1 MTATQTMKR
10 ISVLFAA
17 IVAASLLAMAG
28 PLASPGN
35 TQQADPPPPT
45 LTGETLVATTLT
57 GTYGPDQD
65 PGEFTVT
72 SVTCSE
78 DGGAL
83 TYTAQGPAAG
93 PYPGTYE
100 ETGTFELGDPAVFGP
115 KVVES
120 FEATFKIDALIG
132 NEPYT
137 VTGTKR
143 APVSSLEYPYGECFT
158 EQDVDSA
165 EREEIFLAVAGR
177 ATTSYEATIETPSG
191 GRFRDSGNSRVGL
204 TSQRYF
210 SSSGTLEGEY
220 AVFDDFFYSELSETE
235 PILPPA
241 PEDTTAPDI
250 TGMPSNIIAEATG
263 PGGAQVSWQAP
274 TANDAVDGAV
284 NVSCSPASGTIFPLG
299 TTLVDCS
306 AQDSRSNSDTETFMV
321 SVLYDFEGFF
331 KPVDNPDV
339 ATNSVRAGSAV
350 PVKFTLG
357 GDMGLDVFYVE
368 ANGSTYPK
376 SQQIPNPEVT
386 VDGIEQTVTAG
397 SSGLSYDPAT
407 GLYTYVWKTS
417 KEWAG
422 SYRQLVVKF
431 ADGESYR
438 ANFKFTR

>member
-1 MTATQTMKR
+1 M
-10 ISVLFAA
+10 LFAA
-17 IVAASLLAMAG
+17 IVAASLLAMTG
-28 PLASPGN
+28 PLASQGN
-35 TQQADPPPPT
+35 TQQAGPPPPT
-45 LTGETLVATTLT
+45 LTGESLKAITMT
-57 GTYGPDQD
+57 GFYGPDQG

-78 DGGAL
+78 DERTL
-83 TYTAQGPAAG
+83 TYTAQGPAEG

-100 ETGTFELGDPAVFGP
+100 ETGTFKLGDPTVFGP
-115 KVVES
+115 STLES
-120 FEATFKIDALIG
+120 FEVNFEITALIG

-137 VTGTKR
+137 VTGTKWST
-143 APVSSLEYPYGECFT
+143 APSYDGSSNRCFT
-158 EQDVDSA
+158 PEYGSD
-165 EREEIFLAVAGR
+165 EEEFFVAI
-177 ATTSYEATIETPSG
+177 AKTQTTSYEATIETTSG
-191 GRFRDSGNSRVGL
+191 SRFRDSGNSRVGL

-210 SSSGTLEGEY
+210 SSSGPLEAEY

-235 PILPPA
+235 PILSPA

-250 TGMPSNIIAEATG
+250 TGMPSNIIAETTG
-263 PGGAQVSWQAP
+263 PSGTQVSWQAP
-274 TANDAVDGAV
+274 TANDAVDGTV
-284 NVSCSPASGTIFPLG
+284 NVTCSPASGTIFPLG
-299 TTLVDCS
+299 TTQVDCS
-306 AQDSRSNSDTETFMV
+306 ASDSSGNTATKSFQV

-357 GDMGLDVFYVE
+357 GEMGLDVFE
-368 ANGSTYPK
+368 AGYPK

-407 GLYTYVWKTS
+407 SLYTYVWKTS
-417 KEWAG
+417 RDWAG

-438 ANFKFTR
+438 ANFKFTK

>member
-1 MTATQTMKR
+1 
-10 ISVLFAA
+10 
-17 IVAASLLAMAG
+17 
-28 PLASPGN
+28 
-35 TQQADPPPPT
+35 
-45 LTGETLVATTLT
+45 
-57 GTYGPDQD
+57 
-65 PGEFTVT
+65 
-72 SVTCSE
+72 
-78 DGGAL
+78 
-83 TYTAQGPAAG
+83 
-93 PYPGTYE
+93 
-100 ETGTFELGDPAVFGP
+100 
-115 KVVES
+115 
-120 FEATFKIDALIG
+120 
-132 NEPYT
+132 
-137 VTGTKR
+137 
-143 APVSSLEYPYGECFT
+143 
-158 EQDVDSA
+158 
-165 EREEIFLAVAGR
+165 
-177 ATTSYEATIETPSG
+177 
-191 GRFRDSGNSRVGL
+191 
-204 TSQRYF
+204 
-210 SSSGTLEGEY
+210 
-220 AVFDDFFYSELSETE
+220 
-235 PILPPA
+235 
-241 PEDTTAPDI
+241 
-250 TGMPSNIIAEATG
+250 MPSNIIAEATG

-299 TTLVDCS
+299 TTQVDCS

-357 GDMGLDVFYVE
+357 GDMALDVFYVE